1 MLKAEEFLSEDQI
14 AEFREAFSLFDKD
27 GDGTISTKELGTVMR
42 SLGQNPTEAELDEL
56 IEEVDVDGNG
66 EVDFS
71 EFLNLMA
78 KRMRE
83 SETEEELMAA
93 FKALDLDGN
102 NLISPAELK
111 QVILKLSGE
120 PLKDEEVDELFRE
133 ADIDGDG

>member
-1 MLKAEEFLSEDQI
+1 MINAEEFLSEDQI
-14 AEFREAFSLFDKD
+14 AEFREAFKLFDKD

-42 SLGQNPTEAELDEL
+42 SLGQNPTDAELNDL

-83 SETEEELMAA
+83 SETEEELMNA
-93 FKALDLDGN
+93 FKTLDLDGN
-102 NLISPAELK
+102 NLISQTDLKLALKKMGTELTEEEIAELFLECD
-111 QVILKLSGE
+111 V
-120 PLKDEEVDELFRE
+120 
-133 ADIDGDG
+133 DGDG